1 MQIVPNEEIK
11 YINSAS
17 NHKTFLTPSHQGD
30 IVIMQT
36 PKKTKDNQFQ
46 NDVAINNTNESRD
59 DYKDVKIKTKLFP
72 VSSNYTNN
80 NFWNEDISSPFNTS
94 TKQKRNANYT
104 KHSNN
109 SLIYDSN
116 SSTSINSKHFSIVNT
131 PLSSKRNFI
140 SENDFNFETSK
151 PKQTFF
157 SLIRKF
163 SSKQN
168 NINNKKHFT
177 KNSSI
182 VLLKYFFLLYPPY
195 TITTI
200 INKIAFLTPKLKFFL
215 RLHSIMVKHTQE
227 KIFYILKQQGD
238 KTSINFY
245 HNSITNHLL
254 LYKNNLIFKP
264 YNIEMYSYLIN
275 DLNLCSWQFYINE
288 LEITKTFR
296 YNLYNFPSQNKM
308 LLDYMQ
314 KYIDYYIKD
323 KSEVIDNVQKCLVNR
338 FYKEISSKK
347 NLSLFG
353 IARYLANFIKKYYDG
368 KYCGKCYCVEE
379 VEVCRC
385 KCHYN
390 NTSRNE
396 VNNFFKSRT
405 MKYSKDPLMERM
417 GFIWEDEKG
426 MDSSQRKAMIDKSIK
441 NYNKAY
447 GKNIGFISLLYSDN

>member
-46 NDVAINNTNESRD
+46 NNVAINNTNESRD

-104 KHSNN
+104 KHSSN

-116 SSTSINSKHFSIVNT
+116 SSTPINSKHFSIVNT

-177 KNSSI
+177 KNSSM
-182 VLLKYFFLLYPPY
+182 VLWKYFLLLYPPY

-264 YNIEMYSYLIN
+264 YNI
-275 DLNLCSWQFYINE
+275 
-288 LEITKTFR
+288 
-296 YNLYNFPSQNKM
+296 
-308 LLDYMQ
+308 
-314 KYIDYYIKD
+314 
-323 KSEVIDNVQKCLVNR
+323 
-338 FYKEISSKK
+338 
-347 NLSLFG
+347 
-353 IARYLANFIKKYYDG
+353 
-368 KYCGKCYCVEE
+368 
-379 VEVCRC
+379 
-385 KCHYN
+385 
-390 NTSRNE
+390 
-396 VNNFFKSRT
+396 
-405 MKYSKDPLMERM
+405 
-417 GFIWEDEKG
+417 
-426 MDSSQRKAMIDKSIK
+426 
-441 NYNKAY
+441 
-447 GKNIGFISLLYSDN
+447 